1 VVIHYGSG
9 GGKAMSNLRLATAL
23 LAVLCGSVSPV
34 QALENFIPLG
44 PGYAPEVESL
54 PPPDTYENSVMGQTD
69 VYESEIDRIQR
80 ERKIFENELSRFI
93 DHDLSAEP
101 LHTPQY

>member
-1 VVIHYGSG
+1 
-9 GGKAMSNLRLATAL
+9 MSNFRVAAVVAAILCASAL
-23 LAVLCGSVSPV
+23 PV

-44 PGYAPEVESL
+44 LGYTPERQEL
-54 PPPDTYENSVMGQTD
+54 PHPNSFEERFIGQTD

-80 ERKIFENELSRFI
+80 ERKIFENELSRHM
-93 DHDLSAEP
+93 DLDLSAEP

>member
-1 VVIHYGSG
+1 
-9 GGKAMSNLRLATAL
+9 MSKFRLAAIVA
-23 LAVLCGSVSPV
+23 AVVCGAAPSA

-44 PGYAPEVESL
+44 LGYTPERVEL
-54 PPPDTYENSVMGQTD
+54 PHPNSAEDRFIGQTD
-69 VYESEIDRIQR
+69 VYESEIDREQR

>member
-1 VVIHYGSG
+1 
-9 GGKAMSNLRLATAL
+9 MSKFRVTVAVAAL
-23 LAVLCGSVSPV
+23 LGAALPA

-44 PGYAPEVESL
+44 LGYTPERETL
-54 PPPDTYENSVMGQTD
+54 PHPNSSEDRLIGQTD
-69 VYESEIDRIQR
+69 VYESEIDRLQR

>member
-1 VVIHYGSG
+1 
-9 GGKAMSNLRLATAL
+9 MSNFRLAAVVAAL
-23 LAVLCGSVSPV
+23 LCGSVIPA

-44 PGYAPEVESL
+44 LGYTPEREAL
-54 PPPDTYENSVMGQTD
+54 PPPNSVEDRLIGQTD
-69 VYESEIDRIQR
+69 VYESEIDRLQR

-101 LHTPQY
+101 LLTPQY